1 MHMSYTLLRPT
12 ANGMENVGC
21 FETYR
26 AIRAASQE
34 GYGYTVAEISDDHVE
49 IEDDRGRMLYLITW
63 TREDN

>member
-1 MHMSYTLLRPT
+1 MSYTLLRAT

-34 GYGYTVAEISDDHVE
+34 GYSYTVAEILEDHVE
-49 IEDDRGRMLYLITW
+49 IEDGQGRMLYLITW
-63 TREDN
+63 TRNDN

>member
-1 MHMSYTLLRPT
+1 
-12 ANGMENVGC
+12 MENVGC